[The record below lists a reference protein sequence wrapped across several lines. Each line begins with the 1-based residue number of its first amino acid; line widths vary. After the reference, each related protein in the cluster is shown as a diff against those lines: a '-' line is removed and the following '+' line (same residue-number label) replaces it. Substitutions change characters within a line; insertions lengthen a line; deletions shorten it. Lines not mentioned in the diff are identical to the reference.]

1 MAKVIVT
8 AAINGSVH
16 TPTMSPYLPITPQ
29 QIADEA
35 VRVYEVGGAI
45 AHIHVRNPENGMPVS
60 DPELFRAVATKV
72 KSRCNIVL
80 CFTTGGTPDMS
91 VAERAKVVSALKPEL
106 ASFNAGSLNFGIF
119 PIAEGIEDF
128 KYDWEKP
135 FLQDSEDGI
144 FPNTFKT
151 LREYSQLFAENETK
165 PELEVY
171 DAGMI
176 NNLAFLIQRGYIK
189 RPLHLQFVLGILGGM
204 PASANSL
211 VFLYNTA
218 RETIGDFTWSVCAAG
233 RHQFPMCTISMIM
246 GGNVRVGM
254 EDNLYLSKG
263 VLAKS
268 NAEQVEK
275 IIRIA
280 RELGLEP
287 ATPDEARE
295 ILKLKG
301 QDKVNF

>member
-1 MAKVIVT
+1 VAKVIVT

-35 VRVYEVGGAI
+35 VRVYEAGGAI
-45 AHIHVRNPENGMPVS
+45 AHVHVRNPENGMPVS
-60 DPELFRAVATKV
+60 DPELFRQVAVEV
-72 KSRCNIVL
+72 KSRCNVVL
-80 CFTTGGTPDMS
+80 CFTTGGTPEMS

-128 KYDWEKP
+128 KYDWERP
-135 FLQDSEDGI
+135 FLEGSENGI

-171 DAGMI
+171 DTGMI

-189 RPLHLQFVLGILGGM
+189 RPLHLQFVLGILGGI
-204 PASANSL
+204 PASVNNL

-218 RETIGDFTWSVCAAG
+218 REAIGDFTWSVCAAG
-233 RHQFPMCTISMIM
+233 RHQFPMCTMSMIM
-246 GGNVRVGM
+246 GGHVRVGM

-280 RELGLEP
+280 REFGHEP
-287 ATPDEARE
+287 ATPDETRE

-301 QDKVNF
+301 RGKVNF

>member
-1 MAKVIVT
+1 
-8 AAINGSVH
+8 
-16 TPTMSPYLPITPQ
+16 MSPYLPITPQ

-35 VRVYEVGGAI
+35 VRVYEAGGAI
-45 AHIHVRNPENGMPVS
+45 AHVHTRDPENGMPVS
-60 DPELFRAVATKV
+60 DTELFREIAARV

-80 CFTTGGTPDMS
+80 CFTTGGTPEMD
-91 VAERAKVVSALKPEL
+91 VTERAQVVSVLKPEL
-106 ASFNAGSLNFGIF
+106 ASFNAGSMNFGIF
-119 PIAEGIEDF
+119 PIAEGF
-128 KYDWEKP
+128 KEFKHDWERP
-135 FLQDSEDGI
+135 FLEESENGI

-151 LREYSQLFAENETK
+151 LREYSQIFAENETK
-165 PELEVY
+165 PEIEVY

-176 NNLAFLIQRGYIK
+176 NNLAFLIHRGHIK
-189 RPLHLQFVLGILGGM
+189 RPLHIQFVLGILGGM
-204 PASANSL
+204 PASANNL

-218 RETIGDFTWSVCAAG
+218 RETVGDFTWSVCAAG
-233 RHQFPMCTISMIM
+233 RHQFPMCTLSMIM
-246 GGNVRVGM
+246 GGHARVGL

-263 VLAKS
+263 VFAKS

-280 RELGLEP
+280 REFGHEP
-287 ATPDEARE
+287 ATPDETRE